1 MKLYDKGPDTMKKT
15 RIDISYEALLQST
28 KELSDLTIKSYTKT
42 LEALKTLNVS
52 QALKVIKADEKID
65 NLQQDLLDDAMILI
79 VRNQPVASDL
89 RKVLMIIKLA
99 SEYERIADYTKNI
112 SEYIILIKEN
122 DSIEHYQKNV
132 DKFVAMLEIII
143 KMLELVMQGLLE
155 SDKSM
160 IKDAAN
166 MDEEVD
172 TLYHELMAALIEH
185 IQVVDGKVF
194 GTAHAI
200 LMNKYIERAG
210 DHVTNIAEEMLFALK
225 GERYNLNS

>member
-1 MKLYDKGPDTMKKT
+1 MKKT

>member
-1 MKLYDKGPDTMKKT
+1 MKKT

-225 GERYNLNS
+225 GERYSLN